1 MANLISALGIERELL
16 ADRLA
21 APLAKLL
28 SDAGTPVTT
37 DSLRAAILDR
47 NTAINFPNFTI
58 SRVAD
63 EVVVEVVVTEVVVT
77 DSLEAR
83 PRLVMRREIRK
94 PDQK

>member
-1 MANLISALGIERELL
+1 MPNLISALGLEREAL
-16 ADRLA
+16 ADKLA

-37 DSLRAAILDR
+37 DGLRAAILDR

-63 EVVVEVVVTEVVVT
+63 EVVVEVVVTEVVVV
-77 DSLEAR
+77 SAEAR
-83 PRLVMRREIRK
+83 PRLVMRREISK
-94 PDQK
+94 PAQN